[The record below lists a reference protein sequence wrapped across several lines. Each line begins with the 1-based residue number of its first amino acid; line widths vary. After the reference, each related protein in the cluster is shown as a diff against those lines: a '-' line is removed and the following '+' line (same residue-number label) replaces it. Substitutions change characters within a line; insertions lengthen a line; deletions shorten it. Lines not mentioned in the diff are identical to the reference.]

1 MNTLPLA
8 PYIDYE
14 GYEGSH
20 IQSGKELLDI
30 DHQWSTA
37 IYHLMGTFWL
47 TPKTDPSAAV
57 DDQLWA
63 LRIQSLRAIDA
74 SIMPTMPSANLN
86 DGVLIIEENSADLML
101 ETPPL

>member
-37 IYHLMGTFWL
+37 IYHLMGTF
-47 TPKTDPSAAV
+47 
-57 DDQLWA
+57 
-63 LRIQSLRAIDA
+63 
-74 SIMPTMPSANLN
+74 
-86 DGVLIIEENSADLML
+86 
-101 ETPPL
+101 

>member
-47 TPKTDPSAAV
+47 TPKTDSSALV
-57 DDQLWA
+57 DDQLQF
-63 LRIQSLRAIDA
+63 LRRSLR
-74 SIMPTMPSANLN
+74 TLFLTTK
-86 DGVLIIEENSADLML
+86 LIQNIYALSCL
-101 ETPPL
+101 EGFAL